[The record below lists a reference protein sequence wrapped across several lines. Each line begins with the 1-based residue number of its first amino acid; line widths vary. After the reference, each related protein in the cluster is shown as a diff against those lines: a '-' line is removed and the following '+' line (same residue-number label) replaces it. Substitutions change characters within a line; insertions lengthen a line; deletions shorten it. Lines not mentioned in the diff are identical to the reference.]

1 MLSTMRRGAKGF
13 MSKLLLGFL
22 VLSFGVWGIG
32 DLVRNSGNTTVA
44 TVGSESITVGEYEDA
59 IRRLRQML
67 GEHLTPDILKSLNI
81 YQITL
86 DDLISRKL
94 IQQETERLG
103 VRVDEKELISNIA
116 NEQSFK
122 NAQGKFD
129 KTLFEQN
136 LRESGLSEESY
147 LKRLGEQLSHNL
159 LSDTLS
165 SDSLLDEQ
173 TALYLYRVQNEQR
186 EVAMVSVHPADL
198 SSIPAPSESEMQA
211 FYDRN
216 KLRYMAPEYRAITYM
231 RLMPEEIFKDITISR
246 QEVFDIY
253 KERMNSLSTP
263 EKREISQLLYA
274 SKAEAENAFGLLRS
288 GTAIEEVAK
297 SLEPINKDTLSLG
310 ILTREQLPAGS
321 TEVFGLGL
329 NEYTLPVESPFG
341 WHIFKVTAIQEKHTS
356 PFEEVSAT
364 LEKELRQQKAETLVS
379 SLTEKV
385 EDAIAAGSS
394 LKDAAESTGLH
405 ALTTDPISREGRKS
419 DNTLV
424 LDPTKDE
431 ALLSAAFQLGESET
445 SDLMNEQGGGYVVVH
460 VDRVTPARQRS
471 LEEVHGQVLT
481 DFKQEKA
488 ADMAFKS
495 AQEKV
500 KAINAKTHADTASV
514 RPLISGLS
522 TSDVV
527 LRRTGVV
534 SGDKK
539 ILARLTGELTK
550 EIFTLSAQKRATK
563 PVMTSDGAMF
573 AVLHS
578 AGSAPDPD
586 SSAESKRQ
594 YESLKMS
601 LSQNV
606 RAELMQQYL
615 RALKQRYP
623 VEINQEAMQ
632 RFVEQM

>member
-32 DLVRNSGNTTVA
+32 DLVRNSGSTTVA
-44 TVGSESITVGEYEDA
+44 TVGGESISIGEYEDA

-94 IQQETERLG
+94 IEQETERLG
-103 VRVDEKELISNIA
+103 IRVDEKELISNIA

-136 LRESGLSEESY
+136 LREAGLSEESY
-147 LKRLGEQLSHNL
+147 LNRLGEQLAHNL

-173 TALYLYRVQNEQR
+173 TALYLYKVQNEQR
-186 EVAMVSVHPADL
+186 ELMMVNVPVGNL
-198 SSIPAPSESEMQA
+198 SAIPAPSEADMQA

-216 KLRYMAPEYRAITYM
+216 KLRYMAPEYRAVTYM
-231 RLMPEEIFKDITISR
+231 RLVPEEIFKDISISR
-246 QEVFDIY
+246 QELFDIY
-253 KERMNSLSTP
+253 KQRMNSLSTP

-274 SKAEAENAFGLLRS
+274 NKAEAENAFGLLRS
-288 GTAIEEVAK
+288 GKPLEEVAA
-297 SLEPINKDTLSLG
+297 SLKPINEGNLSLG
-310 ILTREQLPAGS
+310 VLTREQLPAGS
-321 TEVFGLGL
+321 TEVFALGL
-329 NEYTLPVESPFG
+329 NEYTLPIESPFG
-341 WHIFKVTAIQEKHTS
+341 WHIFKVTAVQEKHTS

-364 LEKELRQQKAETLVS
+364 LEKELRQEKAETMVT
-379 SLTEKV
+379 SLTKRV
-385 EDAIAAGSS
+385 EDAIAGGSS

-405 ALTTDPISREGRKS
+405 AVSTDPISREGKKS
-419 DNTLV
+419 DNTQV

-431 ALLSAAFQLGESET
+431 ALLSTAFQLSEDET
-445 SDLMNEQGGGYVVVH
+445 SEFLNEQGGGYAVVH
-460 VDRVTPARQRS
+460 VDRLTPARQRS

-481 DFKQEKA
+481 DFKREKA
-488 ADMAFKS
+488 ADMAFKK
-495 AQEKV
+495 AEEKV
-500 KAINAKTHADTASV
+500 KAINSKTHANSASV
-514 RPLISGLS
+514 SPLLSGLD
-522 TSDVV
+522 THNIV

-539 ILARLTGELTK
+539 TLSRLTGGLTK
-550 EIFTLSAQKRATK
+550 QIFTLSPQKRATA
-563 PVMTSDGAMF
+563 PVMTSEGALF
-573 AVLHS
+573 GVLVS
-578 AGSAPDPD
+578 TGSAPDPD

-594 YESLKMS
+594 YESLRMS
-601 LSQNV
+601 FSQNA
-606 RAELMQQYL
+606 RTELMQQYL
-615 RALKQRYP
+615 RALKNRYP
-623 VEINQEAMQ
+623 VEINQEVMQ
-632 RFVEQM
+632 RFAEQM